1 MKINPEE
8 YTEILF
14 RYKSE
19 ILEKEVEEILWAEK
33 KDVEKGLYKL
43 HSIPF
48 YGPKIATGDI
58 FHATIDIN
66 EKCLIYRNTIEESG
80 NSIIQ
85 ILINE
90 TELSQDEIIS
100 NFEELLC
107 KVEIVDE
114 NFFSMQ
120 VPSTKNY
127 AVINKV
133 LEEYVQKQILGYAEP
148 CLSKKHRKDLKKSG
162 YKY

>member
-1 MKINPEE
+1 MEINPEE

-19 ILEKEVEEILWAEK
+19 ILEKEVEEILWAK
-33 KDVEKGLYKL
+33 NADTEKGLYQL

-58 FHATIDIN
+58 FHATIDLI
-66 EKCLIYRNTIEESG
+66 EKCLSYRNTVEESG

-85 ILINE
+85 VLINE
-90 TELSQDEIIS
+90 TDLTQEEIINS
-100 NFEELLC
+100 FEELLC

-120 VPSTKNY
+120 VPATKNY

-133 LEEYVQKQILGYAEP
+133 LENYVQKQILGYAEP
-148 CLSKKHRKDLKKSG
+148 CLSKKHRKDLKKG
-162 YKY
+162 GLKY